1 MNSMINRKW
10 KNNPLI
16 ADVLFP
22 MAILVIYCVSFKYLS
37 AWLLPES
44 VNYVFVS
51 KIWKYVALIF
61 VFVCLIAFISS
72 KLNINLKLNFMRS
85 FDGIIVSDLLLL
97 LLPLTPV
104 LQYILNNQDILSPG
118 GSIFVFV
125 FFMLIS
131 SVFILVVPWLLR
143 SVGSTRILVALGL
156 AFITTITSMALISQ
170 AHHWF
175 GKGSLRYQLP
185 VMGTVFLLTCL
196 LYSGKRKLI
205 LYSIIAAFFLSNSVM
220 QLSPIISQ
228 ANEPSFDTS
237 ENKLLSLV
245 GNSIP
250 SSTPNIYFLVYDSYV
265 SNETMLAYGFDNS
278 DQEDYLQKQGFTL
291 YPHTYSVGFNSIDSM
306 STVLNVSID
315 PYGDDRSG
323 VSGDGIVQN
332 ILSGL
337 GYDTYGVFTS
347 DYYFQG
353 ILSSYDH
360 TIPEFRTPPSM
371 HLITA
376 ILMGE
381 FRFDISYSMLN
392 HDQFVQNKLE
402 SFLDIS
408 RNKGFIYTQ
417 SDLPSHSQKSG
428 VCLPDENEI
437 YFDKVKR
444 ANVEMH
450 QDIQTITSED
460 PGAIVIIAGDH
471 GPYLTKNCNILSGY
485 YETSEIS
492 RLDIQDRFG
501 SFLAIRWP
509 TEEYDNYDEITVL
522 QDVFPAIFAYLY
534 SDAGILE
541 SKIEPVITYSYIISA
556 ASVNNGIIVGGIE
569 DGEPLFLSEE

>member
-1 MNSMINRKW
+1 
-10 KNNPLI
+10 
-16 ADVLFP
+16 
-22 MAILVIYCVSFKYLS
+22 
-37 AWLLPES
+37 
-44 VNYVFVS
+44 
-51 KIWKYVALIF
+51 
-61 VFVCLIAFISS
+61 
-72 KLNINLKLNFMRS
+72 
-85 FDGIIVSDLLLL
+85 
-97 LLPLTPV
+97 
-104 LQYILNNQDILSPG
+104 
-118 GSIFVFV
+118 
-125 FFMLIS
+125 MLIS
-131 SVFILVVPWLLR
+131 GVFILVVPWLLR

-156 AFITTITSMALISQ
+156 AFITMITSMALISQ

-175 GKGSLRYQLP
+175 GMGSLRYQLP

-220 QLSPIISQ
+220 QLSSSINQ
-228 ANEPSFDTS
+228 ANKPLFDPS
-237 ENKLLSLV
+237 ENRLLSLV
-245 GNSIP
+245 ANRIP

-265 SNETMLAYGFDNS
+265 CNETMLSYGFDNS
-278 DQEDYLQKQGFTL
+278 DQEDYLQNQGFTL

-306 STVLNVSID
+306 NAVLNVSID
-315 PYGDDRSG
+315 QSGDDRSG

-353 ILSSYDH
+353 IASSYDH
-360 TIPEFRTPPSM
+360 TVPEFRTPPSM

-381 FRFDISYSMLN
+381 FRFDISYSVLN
-392 HDQFVQNKLE
+392 HDQYVQNKLE

-408 RNKGFIYTQ
+408 RKKGFIYTQ
-417 SDLPSHSQKSG
+417 SDLPSHSQNSG

-437 YFDKVKR
+437 YFSRLRR
-444 ANVEMH
+444 ANIEMR
-450 QDIQTITSED
+450 QDIQTIISED

-471 GPYLTKNCNILSGY
+471 GPYLTKNCSILSNI

-501 SFLAIRWP
+501 AFLAIRWP
-509 TEEYDNYDEITVL
+509 TEEYVKYDEITVL

-556 ASVNNGIIVGGIE
+556 ASVNDSMIVGGI
-569 DGEPLFLSEE
+569 DNGEPLFLSGE

>member
-1 MNSMINRKW
+1 MTKKMWISNV
-10 KNNPLI
+10 LI

-22 MAILVIYCVSFKYLS
+22 MAILVIYCVSFKLLS
-37 AWLLPES
+37 SWLLPEG
-44 VNYVFVS
+44 VNYIFVS
-51 KIWKYVALIF
+51 KLWKYMTLLFAF
-61 VFVCLIAFISS
+61 GCLIAFILS
-72 KLNINLKLNFMRS
+72 KLNINLKLDFMCS
-85 FDGIIVSDLLLL
+85 FEGITVSDLLLL

-104 LQYILNNQDILSPG
+104 VQYIITNQGILSPG

-131 SVFILVVPWLLR
+131 GVFILVVPWLLR

-156 AFITTITSMALISQ
+156 AFITMITSMALISQ

-175 GKGSLRYQLP
+175 GMGSLRYQLP

-220 QLSPIISQ
+220 QLSSSINQ
-228 ANEPSFDTS
+228 ANKPLFDPS
-237 ENKLLSLV
+237 ENRLLSLV
-245 GNSIP
+245 ANRIP

-265 SNETMLAYGFDNS
+265 CNETMLSYGFDNS
-278 DQEDYLQKQGFTL
+278 DQEDYLQNQGFTL

-306 STVLNVSID
+306 NAVLNVSID
-315 PYGDDRSG
+315 QSGDDRSG

-353 ILSSYDH
+353 IASSYDH
-360 TIPEFRTPPSM
+360 TVPEFRTPPSM

-381 FRFDISYSMLN
+381 FRFDISYSVLN
-392 HDQFVQNKLE
+392 HDQYVQNKLE

-408 RNKGFIYTQ
+408 RKKGFIYTQ
-417 SDLPSHSQKSG
+417 SDLPSHSQNSG

-437 YFDKVKR
+437 YFSRLRR
-444 ANVEMH
+444 ANIEMR
-450 QDIQTITSED
+450 QDIQTIISED

-471 GPYLTKNCNILSGY
+471 GPYLTKNCSILSNI

-501 SFLAIRWP
+501 AFLAIRWP
-509 TEEYDNYDEITVL
+509 TEEYVKYDEITVL

-534 SDAGILE
+534 NDAGILE

-556 ASVNNGIIVGGIE
+556 ASVNDSMIVGGI
-569 DGEPLFLSEE
+569 DNGEPLFLSGE